1 LRINTYSKTHSP
13 NDTAAIPRLR
23 LFGIRR
29 TTVLLFLTLL
39 YLGAV
44 VVVGSLGVQAQETG
58 APGLGSAR
66 AENLEMS
73 VRAGFGRLSISSWTG
88 SWVPF
93 RISISNQGPP
103 ILGRLVV
110 HCEADASRTTQMRE
124 YVKQIQLPTGSQQL
138 HEIAAF
144 LNSGEAPIVRL
155 EADDAVIAETRISV
169 ERSYSISDQ
178 LEIAVIDTDT
188 TTLNNISQ
196 AEIVRLPN
204 RAPFKAFSRQTSP
217 SSEPDPQAMIQP
229 PPTPQTRRGRFG
241 GPGFGRPTFLAHPTV
256 MSAEDLPRDFICYDQ
271 LDAVVIGD
279 APLNQLN
286 EEQSQALRL
295 WVASGG
301 LLIVTGAAD
310 TAGLRAI
317 GLETIA
323 PVDPLATSTSQSL
336 ASMTEVY
343 GSFDSNDRSPLL
355 GSRLRPGAYV
365 LLGSADSPIVAER
378 SYGSGR
384 VRFVAINPKVNPYR
398 SWSAARELWSD
409 LLLPAAETKP
419 KHMNWITVGRRG
431 TSTSNRWG
439 AQGFLFKLA
448 QIAPPSPKYVLL
460 FLLAYVLALGPVN
473 YLVLRWRK
481 KTDLAWLTI
490 PAVVITFA
498 IVSVAIAQIGRG
510 SDSIVADV
518 SLVELHQRD
527 GVSRA
532 STGLLMMPSTKRTQ
546 EVVFDGRATFAN
558 DVYNGNQSSSASA
571 IGLIECERSPKDFT
585 MRVPMTTWTFGLFE
599 VRSISE
605 GVQPEFS
612 ASVADGA
619 VSVRNLGANQIS
631 KAVLLSSDGISSM
644 FDLAAGAT
652 QRIRV
657 STPEQMSFNG
667 WYLSQFEQGSTE
679 AELFLELSGSLD
691 HEIGGDRAITQGFF
705 NLQMMPDAIKNLE
718 RPILIGFVEKGATG
732 IGFSGALKRKSKSL
746 YVVHL

>member
-1 LRINTYSKTHSP
+1 MFV
-13 NDTAAIPRLR
+13 TA
-23 LFGIRR
+23 
-29 TTVLLFLTLL
+29 VFLV
-39 YLGAV
+39 AV
-44 VVVGSLGVQAQETG
+44 VRGSMSAHAQESG
-58 APGLGSAR
+58 AAGVGSAR
-66 AENLEMS
+66 VDNLEMN

-93 RISISNQGPP
+93 RISLSNQGPP
-103 ILGRLVV
+103 ISGRLVV
-110 HCEADASRTTQMRE
+110 HCESTASPTPQVRE
-124 YVKQIQLPTGSQQL
+124 YVKQIQLPTGSHQL

-155 EADDAVIAETRISV
+155 EADDAVITEMRVTV

-196 AEIVRLPN
+196 AEIIRLPN
-204 RAPFKAFSRQTSP
+204 RAPFKSFSRATSAP
-217 SSEPDPQAMIQP
+217 AEPDPQTAVQTG
-229 PPTPQTRRGRFG
+229 PTPQQRRGRFG
-241 GPGFGRPTFLAHPTV
+241 GPGFGQPTFLAHPTV
-256 MSAEDLPRDFICYDQ
+256 MPAEDLPRDFICYDQ

-279 APLNQLN
+279 APLNQLS

-310 TAGLRAI
+310 IAGLRAI
-317 GLETIA
+317 GLESII

-336 ASMTEVY
+336 ASMAEVY
-343 GSFDSNDRSPLL
+343 GPFDSSDRSPML
-355 GSRLRPGAYV
+355 GSRLRPGAYL

-384 VRFVAINPKVNPYR
+384 IRFVAINPKLNPYR
-398 SWSAARELWSD
+398 AWSAARDLWSD
-409 LLLPAAETKP
+409 VLLPAAETKP
-419 KHMNWITVGRRG
+419 RHMNWITVGRRG

-460 FLLAYVLALGPVN
+460 FLLAYVLALGPIN

-481 KTDLAWLTI
+481 KTDLAWMTI

-498 IVSVAIAQIGRG
+498 IVSVAVAQIGRG
-510 SDSIVADV
+510 SDSIVADA

-527 GVSRA
+527 GVARA

-546 EVVFDGRATFAN
+546 EVVFDGHATFAN

-571 IGLIECERSPKDFT
+571 IGEIECERSARDFT
-585 MRVPMTTWTFGLFE
+585 MRVPMTTWTSGLFE
-599 VRSISE
+599 VRSITE
-605 GVQPEFS
+605 DVAPMFS
-612 ASVADGA
+612 VSVADGA
-619 VSVRNLGANQIS
+619 VSVRNLGANQIT
-631 KAVLLSSDGISSM
+631 KAVLLNSDGISSI

-652 QRIRV
+652 QRVTV

-667 WYLSQFEQGSTE
+667 WYLTQFEQASTE
-679 AELFLELSGSLD
+679 AELFLELSGLLD

-705 NLQMMPDAIKNLE
+705 NTQMLPDAIKNLE

-732 IGFSGALKRKSKSL
+732 IGFSGSLKRKSKSL